1 MGIKRYS
8 KSQLIKAVKILRLCE
23 EETIALE
30 QIISGNFTHRC
41 KCPFSTHKSGKERTQ
56 SLYIDS
62 INNNF
67 YCFGCGASNNSIDF
81 YMLLKEIDFS
91 TAISELSKTINP
103 DEVSPETGS
112 NDIKRNNFSI
122 LLEISSVF
130 RPLYKNEKYKNEK
143 WLDDLSKK
151 TDLKLELLEVYDT
164 DGTQK
169 ILKQIKTYLAKIG
182 VESK

>member
-8 KSQLIKAVKILRLCE
+8 KSQLIKAVRILYLCE
-23 EETIALE
+23 RESISTE

-81 YMLLKEIDFS
+81 YMLLRDIDFS
-91 TAISELSKTINP
+91 TAITELSEI
-103 DEVSPETGS
+103 VSPDLIANEPANS
-112 NDIKRNNFSI
+112 DIRKNNFSI
-122 LLEISSVF
+122 LLEISSIF
-130 RPLYKNEKYKNEK
+130 RSLYSNEKYKNEK
-143 WLDDLSKK
+143 WLDDLSRK
-151 TDLKLELLEVYDT
+151 TDLKIESLEVYDT
-164 DGTQK
+164 EGALK
-169 ILKQIKTYLAKIG
+169 VLKQIKSYLSKIG
-182 VESK
+182 V